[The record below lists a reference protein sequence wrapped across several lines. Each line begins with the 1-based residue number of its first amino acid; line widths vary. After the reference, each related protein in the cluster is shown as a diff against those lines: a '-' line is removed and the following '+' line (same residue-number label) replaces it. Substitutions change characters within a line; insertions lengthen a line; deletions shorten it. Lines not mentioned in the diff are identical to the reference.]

1 MGCAARHIGSGVG
14 GRNGCAVIVAR
25 GIPASEPFSAD
36 RNSSPPEHFLAL
48 TRGVVGLSA
57 CIPESPFEFREI
69 ALEPWQT
76 HTSPI
81 AVRLVSPS
89 SSVHQVVVTHL
100 PSRLHSD
107 RPFEIAL
114 ASVGLFGYVGAA
126 ESEARWMSTH
136 GRVLLEE
143 MGERC
148 VSYAAPVTARPASGG
163 WMARALIHPLS
174 WHNATSVSVLSLT
187 FAGRPLSCECLPAT
201 LLVGYNHAPAPAGA
215 VLAAARAGDVP
226 ALQAALDAGG
236 STEEVDEVRFV
247 DVWTREKIVEG
258 PTSFPAILQNGFSA
272 LYYAASGRRLEA
284 LSTLLAA
291 GANPAAASK
300 VRGEKGASY
309 ALSGRL

>member
-1 MGCAARHIGSGVG
+1 M
-14 GRNGCAVIVAR
+14 AVALACSISAEAFEIRDVTMVPFPSTTSTIETR
-25 GIPASEPFSAD
+25 LVKPSPSEFAISRVPSVVHSD
-36 RNSSPPEHFLAL
+36 RPLEVELI
-48 TRGVVGLSA
+48 VVGLSA
-57 CIPESPFEFREI
+57 G
-69 ALEPWQT
+69 AN
-76 HTSPI
+76 
-81 AVRLVSPS
+81 
-89 SSVHQVVVTHL
+89 
-100 PSRLHSD
+100 
-107 RPFEIAL
+107 
-114 ASVGLFGYVGAA
+114 AA
-126 ESEARWMSTH
+126 ESLASWISSHAVLQISIAVPGQPRAEVSLLVKARPSGDGWIA
-136 GRVLLEE
+136 RAL
-143 MGERC
+143 
-148 VSYAAPVTARPASGG
+148 ARPAA
-163 WMARALIHPLS
+163 WADA
-174 WHNATSVSVLSLT
+174 ASVTIVSLSL
-187 FAGRPLSCECLPAT
+187 AGRSLPCDCLPAT
-201 LLVGYNHAPAPAGA
+201 LRVGYNHAPAPAGA